1 MGLDENPSIE
11 ELRECFEAYF
21 PDTSSE
27 LMTVIGCMDQ
37 LVAKLMKDLDVEFDL
52 NVHNPL

>member
-27 LMTVIGCMDQ
+27 LMTVIGRMDQ